1 MGTLI
6 YLFFPSE
13 CDNSDMTIPA
23 LFYSTLFIFNLVLFL
38 TIINEGVIFSL
49 SMKGRINDT
58 KNSRKF
64 FPYVL
69 EIRGA
74 LMLVE
79 FITLVVTSVGTFN
92 GSVGGEAIECEQY
105 REGPLVFAKVI
116 VCLAWI
122 LVIVLALSL
131 FFAVDP
137 LGMCSPSVLD
147 EIEDLGDLG
156 RELDEEGFIVPGK
169 IGEDE

>member
-1 MGTLI
+1 
-6 YLFFPSE
+6 
-13 CDNSDMTIPA
+13 
-23 LFYSTLFIFNLVLFL
+23 
-38 TIINEGVIFSL
+38 
-49 SMKGRINDT
+49 
-58 KNSRKF
+58 
-64 FPYVL
+64 
-69 EIRGA
+69 
-74 LMLVE
+74 MLVE